1 MSHLLFGQD
10 SLKTKNDSISLK
22 NKVNIDTLRG
32 AKFKSTL
39 RETKLTLGKSFGVI
53 PFLEKD
59 IPKIAFVRSLFVP
72 GWGQITNK
80 QFFKLPLVYGAAGV
94 GAYFIYSNNKKYQT
108 FKGYLLDMNEK
119 NLTELLIDGRGPYSI
134 SLITTAANQY
144 RRWKQGTLIGFSL
157 GWLLFAIEANASAHL
172 KSFDV
177 SDDISLKT
185 KPLFFNQNIALGIA
199 LELNFKK

>member
-1 MSHLLFGQD
+1 MSHLLVGQD
-10 SLKTKNDSISLK
+10 SLKTKKDSINLK
-22 NKVNIDTLRG
+22 AKVNIDTLRG

-39 RETKLTLGKSFGVI
+39 KEIKITLGKSFGVI
-53 PFLEKD
+53 SFLEKD
-59 IPKIAFVRSLFVP
+59 IPKIAFVRSLLLP

-80 QFFKLPLVYGAAGV
+80 QFIKLPLVYGSAGV

-119 NLTELLIDGRGPYSI
+119 NLTEQLIDGRGPYSI
-134 SLITTAANQY
+134 SLITTTANQY

-157 GWLLFAIEANASAHL
+157 GWLLFAVEANASAHL

-177 SDDISLKT
+177 TDDISLKT
-185 KPLFFNQNIALGIA
+185 KPLFFNQSIALGMSI
-199 LELNFKK
+199 ELNFK